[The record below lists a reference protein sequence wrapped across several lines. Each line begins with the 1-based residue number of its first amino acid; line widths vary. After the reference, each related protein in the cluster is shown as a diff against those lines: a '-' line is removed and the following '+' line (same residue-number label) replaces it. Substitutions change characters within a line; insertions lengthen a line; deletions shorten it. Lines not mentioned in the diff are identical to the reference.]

1 MPDDFYNYGDDTSTM
16 PTDTGSDE
24 TFGQTVTLPA
34 FNVTDTKVADD
45 SDMGDT
51 GPTADDFFYNA
62 EGPGGEDLGNSIAD
76 FFSGIFNEAKKAA
89 SNVAKQAIS
98 TAQQRATQSMNQSRS
113 TTTNTATTTN
123 RTTILGLTA
132 TQALLAVAGVGLLVY
147 FASRSR
153 GAAAT
158 A

>member
-1 MPDDFYNYGDDTSTM
+1 MNPDDYNYGDE
-16 PTDTGSDE
+16 PTGSDE

-34 FNVTDTKVADD
+34 FNVTDTKLPDD
-45 SDMGDT
+45 TSGSLNENVVDES
-51 GPTADDFFYNA
+51 FYSNA
-62 EGPGGEDLGNSIAD
+62 EAPDGGDLGNSLAD
-76 FFSGIFNEAKKAA
+76 FFGGIFNEAKKAA

-98 TAQQRATQSMNQSRS
+98 TAQQRATSSMNSS
-113 TTTNTATTTN
+113 KTTTTNTATTTN
-123 RTTILGLTA
+123 RTTIMGLTP

-153 GAAAT
+153 GAAT